1 MILASAIFST
11 FCSRSSSAIRI
22 HRLCLR
28 AVSVYAKYPET
39 IYSLSSLDWQ
49 GLMVSAATAGFTG
62 AFFGVVWPFTGHQGF
77 GLMQT
82 GINALIGPYTLFC
95 LYKAYSNIRAR
106 NFGEHREWMI
116 RTFALM
122 LGVATQR
129 VLMIVLIPLTGISAE
144 TMFASCMVLG
154 MIINIGISE
163 YWINL
168 TRTPARVIDIGKI
181 SIGK

>member
-1 MILASAIFST
+1 
-11 FCSRSSSAIRI
+11 
-22 HRLCLR
+22 
-28 AVSVYAKYPET
+28 
-39 IYSLSSLDWQ
+39 
-49 GLMVSAATAGFTG
+49 
-62 AFFGVVWPFTGHQGF
+62 
-77 GLMQT
+77 MQT

-129 VLMIVLIPLTGISAE
+129 VLMIVLIPLTEIGAE

-168 TRTPARVIDIGKI
+168 TRTPGK
-181 SIGK
+181 GHRHWKDLDREMANCDER